1 MDRKFLEEMGI
12 EKENIDKILN
22 KYHEGVK
29 EYKDN
34 AEKMTTLETEITSLK
49 SQIDERDKDLEE
61 LKKVDAEGLQ
71 NKITELENKNKTLK
85 EESDKQLLETRKSLM
100 IENSLIS
107 SKAKNLKAIK
117 GLLDLDKISFENDK
131 LKGLDEQITSL
142 QKSDAYLFNLETDGK
157 TVDLGGDHKKQA
169 KTEPTTLAAALHE
182 KYDK

>member
-1 MDRKFLEEMGI
+1 M
-12 EKENIDKILN
+12 N
-22 KYHEGVK
+22 
-29 EYKDN
+29 
-34 AEKMTTLETEITSLK
+34 
-49 SQIDERDKDLEE
+49 EE
-61 LKKVDAEGLQ
+61 L
-71 NKITELENKNKTLK
+71 IKTLK

-117 GLLDLDKISFENDK
+117 GLLDLDKISFEDNK

>member
-34 AEKMTTLETEITSLK
+34 AEKVTTLETEITSLK

-131 LKGLDEQITSL
+131 LKKEVESFMI
-142 QKSDAYLFNLETDGK
+142 QKPATPQPWP
-157 TVDLGGDHKKQA
+157 V
-169 KTEPTTLAAALHE
+169 TLPKACSRLKAWKPGPSISMILR
-182 KYDK
+182 